1 MTLPMFFLG
10 SVAVCLV
17 TFTTTIIIII
27 IHRASIGA
35 MLVLGTSQ
43 ELALVPAQFYQEDI
57 ISNLKVKKW
66 P

>member
-17 TFTTTIIIII
+17 TFTTTIIII